1 LHNFS
6 RPWERARGIGCAQG
20 AAHSTCANL
29 IVDDGQAQ
37 PCCRRAC
44 LWLTAAVVVIVSHF
58 SLIRQTLSI
67 RSSKRPASK
76 PTKGGSNLMPS
87 GDCAATVPRPELEY
101 EVPIATRLF
110 LGWFLGCPRVHSQT
124 HWRSRSISCRD
135 PLDPVCSRGHLLDRV
150 LQDSFLDHV
159 AVRVLNPGLVAES
172 SPSNGGMGSQLWIA

>member
-1 LHNFS
+1 MHNFS

-110 LGWFLGCPRVHSQT
+110 LGWFLGCPEFTVKPTGAVGPSVVAI
-124 HWRSRSISCRD
+124 HWTRSARGDD
-135 PLDPVCSRGHLLDRV
+135 PTRKPEAKRNGDPARRG
-150 LQDSFLDHV
+150 
-159 AVRVLNPGLVAES
+159 
-172 SPSNGGMGSQLWIA
+172 